1 LNALPALDSVFDD
14 SAMALFAE
22 WLRLCRFGMECT
34 EMTKTF
40 FNSVHWG
47 KPTRLGGGYRKA
59 EKVLLYAAG
68 GRKTGGKV
76 ML

>member
-1 LNALPALDSVFDD
+1 
-14 SAMALFAE
+14 
-22 WLRLCRFGMECT
+22 MECT

-47 KPTRLGGGYRKA
+47 KPTRRGRRYRKA
-59 EKVLLYAAG
+59 EKVMLYAAG
-68 GRKTGGKV
+68 GRKTGEKV